1 MVDWA
6 LFTINIDPFFRATFR
21 RISRE
26 TSRSKICTYI
36 FESSNFHPRDNF
48 AKFRERSF
56 DGWSPASTAS
66 FQVSSLS
73 LSFSFLPSFFLSI
86 NFGRVSSQLRRSA
99 SNGRAWNFLDRRRL
113 HYDSKSVGDCV
124 VAKIA
129 RGKRVIPRG
138 SRHSRVF
145 GYTCSL
151 SPSLFPFRTRFRSV
165 NFFTSPAA
173 MPRDARAKIIADLR
187 QINYKITR
195 ISRDSN
201 ISTRPNSRRFLE
213 VSQGRRRWKSKRKRF
228 FYWRSVINE
237 LFDRV

>member
-1 MVDWA
+1 M
-6 LFTINIDPFFRATFR
+6 LLLTILCILLTWWIGHCLQLISIHSFARHFVGLVAKHRARKSAHTYLNR
-21 RISRE
+21 PISILAII
-26 TSRSKICTYI
+26 SQN
-36 FESSNFHPRDNF
+36 FESEAWR
-48 AKFRERSF
+48 RMI
-56 DGWSPASTAS
+56 AS
-66 FQVSSLS
+66 FHRQFPSFLSLS

-213 VSQGRRRWKSKRKRF
+213 VSQGRRR
-228 FYWRSVINE
+228 
-237 LFDRV
+237 